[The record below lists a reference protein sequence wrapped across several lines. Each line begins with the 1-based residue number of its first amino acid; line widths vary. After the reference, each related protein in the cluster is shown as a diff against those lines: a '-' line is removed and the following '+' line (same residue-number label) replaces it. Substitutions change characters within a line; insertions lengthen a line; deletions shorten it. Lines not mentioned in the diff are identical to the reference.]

1 MAAVG
6 GGAAGIEEGH
16 RFVFVLHHDGYVV
29 AVVPLTVLLKLKTA
43 TDAPDVFWLGF
54 GEPADEVDVVDAHVE
69 ELAATPFGEFE
80 GALDRGD
87 RVDGVAADHDY
98 AADFTAVDAGFG
110 IEIGGVETAHET
122 EHEDLVRIGFDGL
135 FRESALSDV
144 GTERFSENTC
154 LPFSSAMRICSG
166 CREDGETMT
175 MASSS
180 GFCTSLRNPYSG
192 IQRQIPLRPG
202 PRGQRRHRK

>member
-144 GTERFSENTC
+144 GTERLFGEYV
-154 LPFSSAMRICSG
+154 LAVFERDADLFRMQGGWGDDDDGVELRILHISSKSV
-166 CREDGETMT
+166 
-175 MASSS
+175 
-180 GFCTSLRNPYSG
+180 
-192 IQRQIPLRPG
+192 
-202 PRGQRRHRK
+202 